1 MVVGLIAAAIVQGA
15 LPLQSEGH
23 LERLTNA
30 ENMQREF
37 GKVVAVLTL
46 NKDFEL
52 ERYAGPKQKTRGQN
66 ISF

>member
-1 MVVGLIAAAIVQGA
+1 MIAAAIVQGA

-30 ENMQREF
+30 ENMQRGF

-46 NKDFEL
+46 NTDVEL
-52 ERYAGPKQKTRGQN
+52 ERYAGA
-66 ISF
+66 